1 MNNKWIY
8 IIFLCLIYTK
18 SVTDVM
24 STYDNGSPK
33 SINTYDVKKDGLKLK
48 EQAFFYQNGT
58 LKAKGILKRD
68 TWQWSYYSVNGEKS
82 LEPIKLDESNVNL
95 NNAITEVQNNQLMIV
110 KQLQALA
117 NEQQILKKSLASKN
131 QNSKKQERPKKKQER
146 PKADPN
152 KVYDIPIGKSVVLG
166 NPTAKVTII
175 EWTDFQ

>member
-33 SINTYDVKKDGLKLK
+33 SINTYDINKDGLKLK
-48 EQAFFYQNGT
+48 EQAFFYQDGT

-68 TWQWSYYSVNGEKS
+68 TWQWSYYLKDGEKT
-82 LEPIKLDESNVNL
+82 LEPIELEEENVNL
-95 NNAITEVQNNQLMIV
+95 NNAIVEVQNNQLVIV
-110 KQLQALA
+110 QQLKTLA
-117 NEQQILKKSLASKN
+117 NEQQALKRSLTQKI
-131 QNSKKQERPKKKQER
+131 QNPKKQEQ

-166 NPTAKVTII
+166 NPAAKVTII